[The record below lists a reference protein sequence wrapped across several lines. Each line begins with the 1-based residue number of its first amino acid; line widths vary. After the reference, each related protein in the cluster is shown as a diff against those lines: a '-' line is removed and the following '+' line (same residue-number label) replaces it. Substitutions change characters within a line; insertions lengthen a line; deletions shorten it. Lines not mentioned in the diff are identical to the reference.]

1 MKSPFITLLIIFNL
15 LAINLA
21 SASNIYDEQL
31 SDSHLVQV
39 LLGDAADDLSFSG
52 CIDES
57 SCDHFCHVTAHMVG
71 VFSHVSIDHTQINS
85 VPFLLL
91 DESALSLTLD
101 QPSEPPQNLI

>member
-21 SASNIYDEQL
+21 WAGNIYDEQL

-39 LLGDAADDLSFSG
+39 LLGDVADDLSLSG

-71 VFSHVSIDHTQINS
+71 VFSQASIDHAQISS

-91 DESALSLTLD
+91 DESAYSLSLD